1 MQSSV
6 HRPPHRRTYGPP
18 RRHAYKPY
26 SAKLEAIENFK
37 NKIVSAEYLDSI
49 SSHYGNLESHS
60 AVNPA
65 MIDLQPEVKWFMRPY
80 LVNFLVQMHSSL
92 KLKPQTLFL
101 CWNIIDRYCA
111 RRIAFKQHY
120 QLIGCTALWIAS
132 KYEDKKSR
140 VPTVKELNTMCSNV
154 YDDSM
159 FREMEIHI
167 LSTLNWSIG
176 HTTLEDILQLAVKF
190 SDPDGKELLDKPIDL
205 YRGNT
210 PTVSAILAVSR
221 YLCELTLYNRVYL
234 TYPVSLVGVS
244 CFLMACSIL
253 NMDVGSNYISHIYT
267 LFEESMNATKKQAAN
282 SSSTSVGNNDNNIF
296 SFAFRNEDDDGD
308 EVDESQFQDEDYD
321 SDADAE
327 NIEPKQHEHGPF
339 VSGFNGM
346 DSITRI
352 REISLHLFK
361 SLLDPSEVLIDKYS
375 SLGVM
380 TVVKRFIEDNDLY
393 QIDLSLLRIPSSNSN
408 GNDTDSNSNP
418 KHSSA
423 STTPTNIN
431 ENPYSMELTNL
442 LLSFTDASPFA
453 QQQQQPRDLSF
464 VSSSSD
470 SSMGTPCDSPS
481 NFSSFSSVSSATS
494 YTFSLNS
501 SEYALVDGGD
511 LKDKPI

>member
-1 MQSSV
+1 MHASAPAQQ
-6 HRPPHRRTYGPP
+6 PHSRKSYGPP
-18 RRHAYKPY
+18 RRHMCKPY
-26 SAKLEAIENFK
+26 SAKLEAIENYK
-37 NKIVSAEYLDSI
+37 NKIISAEYLDTI
-49 SSHYGNLESHS
+49 SAHYKSLESES

-80 LVNFLVQMHSSL
+80 LVNFIVQMHSSL

-205 YRGNT
+205 YKGNT

-221 YLCELTLYNRVYL
+221 YLCELTLYDRVYL
-234 TYPVSLVGVS
+234 TFPTSTIGIS

-253 NMDVGSNYISHIYT
+253 NMDVGSTYISHIYT
-267 LFEESMNATKKQAAN
+267 LFEDSMNATKKSSN
-282 SSSTSVGNNDNNIF
+282 STTTFNSTPTSVENKNSIF
-296 SFAFRNEDDDGD
+296 FAFRNDSTNDITNDESRFVEGETDDDAA
-308 EVDESQFQDEDYD
+308 YD
-321 SDADAE
+321 SDAE
-327 NIEPKQHEHGPF
+327 NTEPKVHEQGPF
-339 VSGFNGM
+339 ISGFNGM
-346 DSITRI
+346 DSITQV
-352 REISLHLFK
+352 REIALHLFR
-361 SLLDPSEVLIDKYS
+361 SMLDPSEVLIDKYS

-393 QIDLSLLRIPSSNSN
+393 QIDLSLLSNSSESSNS
-408 GNDTDSNSNP
+408 
-418 KHSSA
+418 KHGPNTNA
-423 STTPTNIN
+423 STNVN

-442 LLSFTDASPFA
+442 LLSFNDSSPFV
-453 QQQQQPRDLSF
+453 QPVLRDLSF

-470 SSMGTPCDSPS
+470 SIMGTPCESPS

-494 YTFSLNS
+494 YTFSLSS
-501 SEYALVDGGD
+501 SEYALVNGGD
-511 LKDKPI
+511 LKEKQLI

>member
-1 MQSSV
+1 HSRKS
-6 HRPPHRRTYGPP
+6 YGPP
-18 RRHAYKPY
+18 RRHMCKPY
-26 SAKLEAIENFK
+26 SAKLEAIENYK
-37 NKIVSAEYLDSI
+37 NKIISAEYLDTI
-49 SSHYGNLESHS
+49 SAHYKSLESES

-80 LVNFLVQMHSSL
+80 LVNFIVQMHSSL

-205 YRGNT
+205 YKGNT

-221 YLCELTLYNRVYL
+221 YLCELTLYDRVYL
-234 TYPVSLVGVS
+234 TFPTSTIGIS

-253 NMDVGSNYISHIYT
+253 NMDVGSTYIRET
-267 LFEESMNATKKQAAN
+267 
-282 SSSTSVGNNDNNIF
+282 
-296 SFAFRNEDDDGD
+296 DDDAA
-308 EVDESQFQDEDYD
+308 YD
-321 SDADAE
+321 SDAE
-327 NIEPKQHEHGPF
+327 NTEPKVHEQGPF
-339 VSGFNGM
+339 ISGFNGM
-346 DSITRI
+346 DSITQV
-352 REISLHLFK
+352 REIALHLFR
-361 SLLDPSEVLIDKYS
+361 SMLDPSEVLIDKYS

-380 TVVKRFIEDNDLY
+380 TVVKRF
-393 QIDLSLLRIPSSNSN
+393 
-408 GNDTDSNSNP
+408 
-418 KHSSA
+418 
-423 STTPTNIN
+423 
-431 ENPYSMELTNL
+431 
-442 LLSFTDASPFA
+442 
-453 QQQQQPRDLSF
+453 
-464 VSSSSD
+464 
-470 SSMGTPCDSPS
+470 
-481 NFSSFSSVSSATS
+481 
-494 YTFSLNS
+494 
-501 SEYALVDGGD
+501 
-511 LKDKPI
+511 